1 MSAPFADTKTIRAAI
16 FDVID
21 SREDN
26 PWWFQGNSETNWTED
41 DANRERM
48 RFVEQVVAR
57 ISDLQSSP
65 FDGVKLENLCPR
77 HRQEALPAPTVQ
89 VCIQCSA
96 EQKAKGQGA

>member
-1 MSAPFADTKTIRAAI
+1 MSTPFADTKTIRAAL

-21 SREDN
+21 LRDC
-26 PWWFQGNSETNWTED
+26 PWWFHANSSTGWTED

-57 ISDLQSSP
+57 ISDLQSAP

-77 HRQEALPAPTVQ
+77 HRQEALPKPTVQ
-89 VCIQCSA
+89 VCVQCAA
-96 EQKAKGQGA
+96 EQKAKGQTG